1 MLKFSERPLYPL
13 LRRLRQVMPAYEELD
28 GLTLEG
34 AGHEVELCSE
44 DEEAWAAA
52 ERCDA
57 LIVDLGS
64 DEVDGIALVDSY
76 RRVIVGTVTSST
88 MDKTATVTVIR
99 RVRDRRFHKFLTRR
113 VKYHVHDEH
122 NTAKVGDVVEIVES
136 RPMSK
141 TKRWRLLSTLSR
153 AVEPEHAH
161 GGHSSQ
167 GQPPAGP
174 TEQTP
179 APAEK

>member
-1 MLKFSERPLYPL
+1 MTDPIT
-13 LRRLRQVMPAYEELD
+13 PAPAPDLAPA
-28 GLTLEG
+28 TP
-34 AGHEVELCSE
+34 SSSS
-44 DEEAWAAA
+44 
-52 ERCDA
+52 RSDA
-57 LIVDLGS
+57 DHRGS
-64 DEVDGIALVDSY
+64 
-76 RRVIVGTVTSST
+76 RRVIVGTVTSSN

-153 AVEPEHAH
+153 AEVDPHAQAH
-161 GGHSSQ
+161 AD
-167 GQPPAGP
+167 QP
-174 TEQTP
+174 QI
-179 APAEK
+179 EK

>member
-1 MLKFSERPLYPL
+1 MTDPTDAPSA
-13 LRRLRQVMPAYEELD
+13 PAYV
-28 GLTLEG
+28 GPPTPKP
-34 AGHEVELCSE
+34 
-44 DEEAWAAA
+44 
-52 ERCDA
+52 DA
-57 LIVDLGS
+57 DQRGS
-64 DEVDGIALVDSY
+64 

-153 AVEPEHAH
+153 AVESESHTSHAR
-161 GGHSSQ
+161 GPAQADS
-167 GQPPAGP
+167 PPF
-174 TEQTP
+174 
-179 APAEK
+179 EK

>member
-1 MLKFSERPLYPL
+1 MTDPTPPATPDTD
-13 LRRLRQVMPAYEELD
+13 RR
-28 GLTLEG
+28 
-34 AGHEVELCSE
+34 
-44 DEEAWAAA
+44 
-52 ERCDA
+52 
-57 LIVDLGS
+57 GS
-64 DEVDGIALVDSY
+64 

-153 AVEPEHAH
+153 PVESETHAPH
-161 GGHSSQ
+161 ARAADSSQ
-167 GQPPAGP
+167 L
-174 TEQTP
+174 
-179 APAEK
+179 EK

>member
-1 MLKFSERPLYPL
+1 MSDTA
-13 LRRLRQVMPAYEELD
+13 PAATSKD
-28 GLTLEG
+28 
-34 AGHEVELCSE
+34 
-44 DEEAWAAA
+44 DQ
-52 ERCDA
+52 R
-57 LIVDLGS
+57 GS
-64 DEVDGIALVDSY
+64 
-76 RRVIVGTVTSST
+76 RRVIVGTVTSNT

-153 AVEPEHAH
+153 PADPDTQGGRNVE
-161 GGHSSQ
+161 
-167 GQPPAGP
+167 
-174 TEQTP
+174 TP
-179 APAEK
+179 SVEK